1 MKKNKRILLISLIII
16 ILILTS
22 LAFFSNPI
30 KEKINNFTAKIEKKT
45 KIHFIGTGAS
55 DCFLIESN
63 GHFGLIDSSN
73 PPFNDGTSRAIVE
86 NEKFT
91 VTHVVEYLDKIG
103 VKKLDFIIATHSHSD
118 HLGGM
123 RIIAQKYVD
132 NNTKYYYRTYIET
145 TDDEAHPDWDN
156 RGYYTR
162 AINAMKE
169 KESELIEV
177 TNKEPSFKLGDFTIK
192 LYNTEPVSVS
202 ETNERG
208 MSRGE
213 NKNSIVT
220 LVTYKDKKVLLTA
233 DMEKEDEDKIA
244 EKVGKIDILKAGHHG
259 YLSSSKLDFLKKIKP
274 KEIIISNED
283 YYINKNSTAALR
295 YIERT
300 NDTKAYIT
308 SKTKDAIVAT
318 FKNDTYTLTDE
329 SGNNINDYEFKF
341 IVDQDG
347 NWERISYN
355 NESAWIYYNDGIPV
369 EGWQLLTRNEKEGW
383 YWFNK
388 CGTMVPGWK
397 ELERDGIKSWYY
409 FDPDGPMAV
418 GWRRLEF
425 NGEMKWYYL
434 QFDGRRAQNVCLTIE
449 NEEHCFDE
457 QGICYSGKNC

>member
-63 GHFGLIDSSN
+63 GHYGLIDSSN
-73 PPFNDGTSRAIVE
+73 PPFNDGTSRAIVS
-86 NEKFT
+86 NEKYT
-91 VTHVVEYLDKIG
+91 VTHVVEYLDRIG

-169 KESELIEV
+169 KGAEFIEV

-220 LVTYKDKKVLLTA
+220 LVTYKDKRVLLTA
-233 DMEKEDEDKIA
+233 DMEKEDE
-244 EKVGKIDILKAGHHG
+244 EVMFSLQEEIL
-259 YLSSSKLDFLKKIKP
+259 
-274 KEIIISNED
+274 NE
-283 YYINKNSTAALR
+283 A
-295 YIERT
+295 
-300 NDTKAYIT
+300 
-308 SKTKDAIVAT
+308 
-318 FKNDTYTLTDE
+318 
-329 SGNNINDYEFKF
+329 
-341 IVDQDG
+341 
-347 NWERISYN
+347 
-355 NESAWIYYNDGIPV
+355 
-369 EGWQLLTRNEKEGW
+369 
-383 YWFNK
+383 
-388 CGTMVPGWK
+388 
-397 ELERDGIKSWYY
+397 GIK
-409 FDPDGPMAV
+409 
-418 GWRRLEF
+418 
-425 NGEMKWYYL
+425 K
-434 QFDGRRAQNVCLTIE
+434 
-449 NEEHCFDE
+449 
-457 QGICYSGKNC
+457 